1 MFYFKDFDSTMQ
13 FVKKDLGINTNDFQL
28 PKDINFKQKNWV
40 VFLPSEK
47 DQMAFCPNAASIVC
61 DPRNPMYDE
70 KKAMDDYL
78 QLPLDVPY
86 TFAVYLMEHNLLP
99 HAGFVHQH
107 DKKIG
112 EKQFRENYDFV
123 LRCLN
128 N

>member
-1 MFYFKDFDSTMQ
+1 
-13 FVKKDLGINTNDFQL
+13 
-28 PKDINFKQKNWV
+28 
-40 VFLPSEK
+40 
-47 DQMAFCPNAASIVC
+47 
-61 DPRNPMYDE
+61 MYDE